1 LYQKINA
8 ISFSIALL
16 DLTSRL
22 DLEKIKR
29 MFYNI
34 TMDVLDKI
42 KLTSI
47 NMPFEAAE
55 DIGCPIS
62 PSNCPDDLISLK
74 DRFPVTHAHLPNG
87 QTIPLLKTMQTSV
100 CENDC
105 NYCCFRSGRDTPRAS
120 LTPDELASAVVKLT
134 RAGIAKGLFLSSG
147 LAGGG
152 VRTQDKL
159 IATAEIL
166 RHKYHYHEYIHLKI
180 MPGAEKDQIFRA
192 MQLADRVSIN
202 LEGANEPCLNKLA
215 PHKTF
220 FEELLKPL
228 QIIDDIRK
236 SAPPHLAWKRTW
248 PSSCTQF
255 VVGAVGES
263 DVDLLQTTHQLQ
275 SQFNI
280 TRAYYSNFSPV
291 SETPFEHLPPS
302 NPWRQ
307 HRLYQAFYLL
317 RDYQF
322 DFEEL
327 PFSTTGNLSLEKD
340 PKLQWA
346 EIHLHHSPIEIN
358 TADYAQLLR
367 IPGIGAISAKKILQ
381 TRDYGKIRDIQ
392 TLSKMGISTSRASP
406 FILLDGW
413 RPAYQTGLF

>member
-1 LYQKINA
+1 
-8 ISFSIALL
+8 
-16 DLTSRL
+16 
-22 DLEKIKR
+22 
-29 MFYNI
+29 MFYTI
-34 TMDVLDKI
+34 SMDVLDKI
-42 KLTSI
+42 KLTSL
-47 NMPFEAAE
+47 NMPFEVAE
-55 DIGCPIS
+55 DVGCSQPM
-62 PSNCPDDLISLK
+62 PTCPDDLSELIN
-74 DRFPVTHAHLPNG
+74 RFPVTYAHLPNG
-87 QTIPLLKTMQTSV
+87 RTIPLLKTMQTSV

-105 NYCCFRSGRDTPRAS
+105 NYCCFRSARDTPRAS

-166 RHKYHYHEYIHLKI
+166 RQKYHYREYLHLKI

-202 LEGANEPCLNKLA
+202 LEGANESSLNKLA
-215 PHKTF
+215 PHKFF
-220 FEELLKPL
+220 FEELLRPL
-228 QIIDDIRK
+228 QIIEDIR
-236 SAPPHLAWKRTW
+236 SSTPPHLAWKRAW

-263 DVDLLQTTHQLQ
+263 DIDLLQTTHQLQ
-275 SQFNI
+275 AHFKI

-291 SETPFEHLPPS
+291 RNTPFEHLPPS

-307 HRLYQAFYLL
+307 HRLYQAFFLL

-340 PKLQWA
+340 PKLLWA
-346 EIHLHHSPIEIN
+346 EIHLRHTPMEIN

-367 IPGIGAISAKKILQ
+367 IPGIGAISAKKIIQ
-381 TRDYGKIRDIQ
+381 IRNYGKIRDIQ

-413 RPAYQTGLF
+413 RPAYQPGLFNGAG